1 MEKQTRLR
9 KQKNRLL
16 PIAHDDD
23 DTIDEFNVSST
34 NIVLRLQKDMTSNLQ
49 QTINDHTTLPD
60 DTNNMTIINSIEI
73 QLYPGA
79 TYTGNLHLQ
88 HDNMCFTTN
97 GSPPATISGSI
108 FINDVVGARFINI
121 HVHHPKNRIAMRITN
136 PLANGSD
143 PSLVTECK
151 LKRCSI
157 KGAVVVTNAGA
168 HVQLSGTRITDARGL
183 PGLLVENGGAVVLR
197 NICAIQRCK
206 LPILT
211 VSRVLKAVSTVHMF
225 TNHLHLLDNQ
235 GPMLE
240 DEGGMIVYYIS
251 ILEGLLFDNDHVNV
265 KIQGAVQGVFDLPK
279 MYAVINQMCQ
289 ARAVFPRLEQG
300 LEIERNDGLATK
312 KCWSREK
319 YVRNIQNLKQQMQS
333 QWTRELGI
341 AFGRVLY
348 RIDLLLGLK

>member
-1 MEKQTRLR
+1 
-9 KQKNRLL
+9 
-16 PIAHDDD
+16 
-23 DTIDEFNVSST
+23 
-34 NIVLRLQKDMTSNLQ
+34 
-49 QTINDHTTLPD
+49 
-60 DTNNMTIINSIEI
+60 
-73 QLYPGA
+73 
-79 TYTGNLHLQ
+79 
-88 HDNMCFTTN
+88 MCFTTN
-97 GSPPATISGSI
+97 GSPPATISGVV
-108 FINDVVGARFINI
+108 FINDVVGARFTNIN
-121 HVHHPKNRIAMRITN
+121 VHHPKHRIAMRITN

-183 PGLLVENGGAVVLR
+183 PGLLVEDGGAVVLH
-197 NICAIQRCK
+197 NHCSIQRCK

-251 ILEGLLFDNDHVNV
+251 ILEDLLFG
-265 KIQGAVQGVFDLPK
+265 QAVQGVQGVQGVFNLPK

-289 ARAVFPRLEQG
+289 ARAVFPRLEG
-300 LEIERNDGLATK
+300 NGTSLATK

-319 YVRNIQNLKQQMQS
+319 YVRQIQNLKEQMQS
-333 QWTRELGI
+333 QWTRDLGI